1 MSSIPAGSSSSDPT
15 AIPRRTIDVSHLPEE
30 AFGERSP
37 VWWGNTLMLLIESS
51 TMVILFVS
59 YFYLRMNF
67 QEWPPPKVDV
77 IPPIQHP
84 VPDLGVSTL
93 NVLLILLS
101 VPVMIWTHRAA
112 LRMDKRK
119 ILLGVGVMLAGSVIV
134 SALRCAEFRA
144 TKFWWNDNA
153 YASIVWTIIGMHLL
167 YSLSGALEFLV
178 MGLWIASHDLD
189 EAHALDVTLAGIYWY
204 WVAGTG
210 VLVYVIVYWGGRL
223 L

>member
-1 MSSIPAGSSSSDPT
+1 MSSIPAGPQTEPT
-15 AIPRRTIDVSHLPEE
+15 PVPRRTIDVSHLPEE

-37 VWWGNTLMLLIESS
+37 VWWGNTLMLFIESS
-51 TMVILFVS
+51 TVAILIVS

-67 QEWPPPKVDV
+67 EKWPPPKVDAY
-77 IPPIQHP
+77 PPIDHP
-84 VPDLGVSTL
+84 VPDLGFSTL
-93 NVLLILLS
+93 NVLLLLLS
-101 VPVMIWTHRAA
+101 VPLMVWTHRAA
-112 LRMDKRK
+112 LRMDKK
-119 ILLGVGVMLAGSVIV
+119 KVLPGLAGMLALGLVV

-167 YSLSGALEFLV
+167 YSISGALEFLV
-178 MGLWIASHDLD
+178 MGMWILSHEFD

-210 VLVYVIVYWGGRL
+210 VLVYAVVYWGGRL

>member
-1 MSSIPAGSSSSDPT
+1 MSTIPSGPPSDPV
-15 AIPRRTIDVSHLPEE
+15 PFQRRTIDVSKLPDEV
-30 AFGERSP
+30 FGERSP
-37 VWWGNTLMLLIESS
+37 VWWGNTLMLFIETSTVAILI
-51 TMVILFVS
+51 VS

-67 QEWPPPKVDV
+67 QQWPPPKVDV
-77 IPPIQHP
+77 IPPIEHP

-93 NVLLILLS
+93 NAVLMLLS
-101 VPVMIWTHRAA
+101 VPVMVWTHRAA

-119 ILLGVGVMLAGSVIV
+119 VLTGVAVMFAASVLV
-134 SALRCAEFRA
+134 SVLRCAEFRA

-178 MGLWIASHDLD
+178 MGLWILSHELD

-204 WVAGTG
+204 WVVGTG
-210 VLVYVIVYWGGRL
+210 VLVYGVVYWGGRL

>member
-1 MSSIPAGSSSSDPT
+1 MSSIPASPSSTDPT
-15 AIPRRTIDVSHLPEE
+15 AIPRRTIDVSHLPDEV
-30 AFGERSP
+30 FGERSP
-37 VWWGNTLMLLIESS
+37 VWWGNTLLLLIESS

>member
-1 MSSIPAGSSSSDPT
+1 VAF
-15 AIPRRTIDVSHLPEE
+15 PRRTIDVSHLPEE

-37 VWWGNTLMLLIESS
+37 VWWGNTLMLFIESS
-51 TMVILFVS
+51 TMAILIVS

-67 QEWPPPKVDV
+67 EKWPPPKIDV
-77 IPPIQHP
+77 YPPIDHP
-84 VPDLGVSTL
+84 VPDLGFSTL
-93 NVLLILLS
+93 NVLLLVAS
-101 VPVMIWTHRAA
+101 VPLMIWTHRAA

-119 ILLGVGVMLAGSVIV
+119 VLIGVGVMLAASVIV
-134 SALRCAEFRA
+134 SVLRCVEFRA

-178 MGLWIASHDLD
+178 MGLWIASHELD

-210 VLVYVIVYWGGRL
+210 VLVYAVVYWGGRL

>member
-1 MSSIPAGSSSSDPT
+1 
-15 AIPRRTIDVSHLPEE
+15 
-30 AFGERSP
+30 
-37 VWWGNTLMLLIESS
+37 MLLIESS
-51 TMVILFVS
+51 TMAILIVS

-67 QEWPPPKVDV
+67 EKWPPPKIDAY
-77 IPPIQHP
+77 PPIDHP
-84 VPDLGVSTL
+84 VPDLGFSTL
-93 NVLLILLS
+93 NVLLLALS
-101 VPVMIWTHRAA
+101 VPIMIWTHRAA
-112 LRMDKRK
+112 LRMDKHK
-119 ILLGVGVMLAGSVIV
+119 VLVGVFVMLAASVIV
-134 SALRCAEFRA
+134 SVLRCVEFRS

-178 MGLWIASHDLD
+178 MGLWIASHELD

-210 VLVYVIVYWGGRL
+210 VLVYAVVYWGGRL

>member
-1 MSSIPAGSSSSDPT
+1 MSSIPAGTPTSDPT

-119 ILLGVGVMLAGSVIV
+119 ILLGIGVMLAGSVVV